1 MKMMKS
7 IWPCMTTS
15 PLCRV
20 PCNDNGW
27 LFIER
32 TTYSRFEMFVFV
44 NGLPWNREGLK
55 QATKETIYGA
65 YKQARTQVNWPGQ
78 LVQLTT
84 LTSA

>member
-1 MKMMKS
+1 
-7 IWPCMTTS
+7 
-15 PLCRV
+15 
-20 PCNDNGW
+20 
-27 LFIER
+27 
-32 TTYSRFEMFVFV
+32 MFVFV